1 MPTKNKMKICYVGFD
16 TSNYT
21 TSMAACDSEG
31 RIIANVKIPLPVK
44 EGQRGLR
51 QSDAVFLHT
60 KNLPEIFAPFEELT
74 RDYSVTAAVGASS
87 KPRDAEDSYMPC
99 FLVGKAGAMGYAS
112 AARAPYYFFSHQSGH
127 IMAALYSAST
137 DGGADMDELLKA
149 PFAAFHV
156 SGGTT
161 EILYV
166 DPTGE
171 EFKVNL
177 IGETTDLNAGQAI
190 DRAGV
195 MMGLK
200 FPCGPE
206 MEKLALNNTEK
217 IAKPK
222 ISVKGLACCLS
233 GLENLSADIYKRTES
248 RETTSAYV
256 FEYVAATLDKLT
268 ENLRAEYKDIP
279 IIYAGGVMSNG
290 IIKQR
295 LSHRDRVYFA
305 APAFSADNAA
315 GVALLCRRRHLRETK

>member
-1 MPTKNKMKICYVGFD
+1 MKNYYIGFD

-21 TSMAACDSEG
+21 TSVAACDEAG
-31 RIIANVKIPLPVK
+31 NIIANVKIPLPVK
-44 EGQRGLR
+44 DGERGLR
-51 QSDAVFLHT
+51 QSDAVFYHT
-60 KNLPEIFAPFEELT
+60 RNLSEIFPAFERAIEGY
-74 RDYSVTAAVGASS
+74 DKAVAVGASA

-99 FLVGKAGAMGYAS
+99 FLSGKAVATAYSS
-112 AARAPYYFFSHQSGH
+112 ATGSPLYFFSHQSGH

-217 IAKPK
+217 FPKPK
-222 ISVKGLACCLS
+222 ISVKGLTCCLS
-233 GLENLSADIYKRTES
+233 GLENLSADIYKKTQSSEI
-248 RETTSAYV
+248 TSAYV
-256 FEYVAATLDKLT
+256 LEYVAATLDKLT
-268 ENLRAEYKDIP
+268 ENLRCEYPDIP
-279 IIYAGGVMSNG
+279 IIYAGGVMSNS

-295 LSHRDRVYFA
+295 LAHREGVYFSS
-305 APAFSADNAA
+305 PAFSADNAA
-315 GVALLCRRRHLRETK
+315 GIALLCRRRHLK